1 MLLFFVIDSGPLTE
15 NNIHPDKVD
24 NAVQQLPLS
33 TSVGVDAAQ
42 SQGNSYN
49 LSAKYRLLTKCTC
62 TILLKFRYCLP
73 HSRASYCSRGL
84 HHRRESVSQGH
95 WKQH

>member
-49 LSAKYRLLTKCTC
+49 LSANPGYLL
-62 TILLKFRYCLP
+62 
-73 HSRASYCSRGL
+73 
-84 HHRRESVSQGH
+84 SVH
-95 WKQH
+95 APFY